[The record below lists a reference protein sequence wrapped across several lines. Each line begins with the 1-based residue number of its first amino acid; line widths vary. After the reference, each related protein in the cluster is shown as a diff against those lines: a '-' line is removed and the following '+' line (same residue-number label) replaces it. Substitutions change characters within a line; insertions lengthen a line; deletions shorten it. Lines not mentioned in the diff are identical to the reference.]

1 MSVSKLEQLIN
12 ELGTSPPPISA
23 HAVEFAQACLE
34 LCELE
39 FRIKRFTR
47 ELADDNLF
55 DTRMTLEAFRDGR
68 ITVNQARARFGL
80 PSLGARGN
88 HKLKPE
94 P

>member
-1 MSVSKLEQLIN
+1 MSVSKLEQLVN

-39 FRIKRFTR
+39 FRIKRFKR

-80 PSLGARGN
+80 PSLGALGN

-94 P
+94 T